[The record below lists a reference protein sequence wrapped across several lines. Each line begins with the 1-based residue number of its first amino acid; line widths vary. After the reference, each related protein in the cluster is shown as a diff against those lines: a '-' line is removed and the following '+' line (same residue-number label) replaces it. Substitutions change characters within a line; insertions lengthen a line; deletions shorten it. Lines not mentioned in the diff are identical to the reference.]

1 MSIQRSTGQLPEKC
15 QLYARYS
22 VSHTQLR
29 TGEAEVRALVRER
42 LTRLLV
48 DRILSSKMTEKKE
61 AYQVDFGMDL
71 IVMERDEFMRFIE
84 ERTMMNAYGAR
95 PFIV

>member
-1 MSIQRSTGQLPEKC
+1 MSIQRSTGQLPENC
-15 QLYARYS
+15 QVYARYS

-29 TGEAEVRALVRER
+29 MSEAEVRAMVRDR

-48 DRILSSKMTEKKE
+48 DTIIGTKMQEKRE
-61 AYQVDFGMDL
+61 AYQVDFRMDL

>member
-1 MSIQRSTGQLPEKC
+1 MSIQPRPGQLPEKC
-15 QLYARYS
+15 QVYAKYS
-22 VSHTQLR
+22 VGHAQLKMS
-29 TGEAEVRALVRER
+29 EAEVRAMVRER

-48 DRILSSKMTEKKE
+48 DHILSSKMTEKKE

-71 IVMERDEFMRFIE
+71 IIMERDEFMRFIE